1 MCLIL
6 LAYQSHPRY
15 PLILAANRD
24 EFYHR
29 PTAAADFWETKP
41 PVLAGKDL
49 KSGGTWLGISRT
61 GRIAALSNY
70 RDPSTVRDNTPSR
83 GGLVTDFLLGN
94 MPPDEYLK
102 LLQQHSHDYNG
113 FNIIFGDR
121 HNLFYYS
128 NKGEVPSL
136 LQPGIH
142 GLSNHLLDTP
152 WPKVV
157 QGKKAL
163 EKVLS
168 HGQEPNVEE
177 IFSLLADRLMPD
189 DSLLPKT
196 GVALETERLL
206 APLFIS
212 GPDYGTRSSAILLI
226 DKDAEVTFCER
237 IHNGTPGRGATRTFR
252 FTIEE

>member
-6 LAYQSHPRY
+6 LAYRSHPRY

-24 EFYHR
+24 EFYDR
-29 PTAAADFWETKP
+29 PTAAAAFWGTEP
-41 PVLAGKDL
+41 PVLAGRDL

-83 GGLVTDFLLGN
+83 GGLVTEFLLGN
-94 MPPDEYLK
+94 MPPAEYLK
-102 LLQQHSHDYNG
+102 LLQQRAQDYNG
-113 FNIIFGDR
+113 FNIIFGDLQ
-121 HNLFYYS
+121 NLFYYS
-128 NKGEVPSL
+128 NKGKVPPL

-152 WPKVV
+152 WPKVT
-157 QGKKAL
+157 QGEKAL
-163 EKVLS
+163 SEILS
-168 HGQEPNVEE
+168 HGQEPDVEE
-177 IFSLLADRLMPD
+177 MFSLLADRSIPD
-189 DSLLPKT
+189 DKLLPST

-212 GPDYGTRSSAILLI
+212 GPTYGTRSSSILLI
-226 DKDAEVTFCER
+226 DQNAEATFLER
-237 IHNGTPGRGATRTFR
+237 THNGTPGSSSTRTFR